1 MRTNRQGMR
10 GGGEGRGTRKGGEEK
25 EEKGVRG
32 IVWIRRR
39 GMRGI

>member
-25 EEKGVRG
+25 EKVVRG
-32 IVWIRRR
+32 IEWIRRR